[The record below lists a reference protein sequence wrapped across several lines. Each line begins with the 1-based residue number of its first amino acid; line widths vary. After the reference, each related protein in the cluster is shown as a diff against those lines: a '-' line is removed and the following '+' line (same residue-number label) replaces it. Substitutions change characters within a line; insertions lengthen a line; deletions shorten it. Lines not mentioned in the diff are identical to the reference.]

1 MEDGTREKA
10 AHTFDSP
17 ADRLLNRELSWLAFN
32 QRVLEEALNPNNPL
46 LERVKFLS
54 IAASNQEEFFM
65 VRVAGLRSQS
75 RKKRPPLS
83 PDGLTPAQ
91 QLKLIHEVTVPF
103 AAQLLKTWKKT
114 KKELQENQIKILKPE
129 KLTENEKV
137 WARRHFMV
145 EVFPLIT
152 PVAMDSSLP
161 FPFVSNKS
169 VTLVLGLNNR
179 KTSEKL
185 KTLIILPPSL
195 KRFVHLPGKP
205 HRLVKMEDFILLH
218 LDLIFPPPLEYDE
231 HAVFSLLRD
240 AEMEVDDEH
249 GNLVETVEMALNR
262 RKHGKVI
269 RLTVNDG
276 CSEKM
281 KEFLGASLQLAPDDI
296 LTFGDLIGLADIR
309 ELSSLP
315 EPKLLFKPFEPR
327 YPERIGDFGD
337 NCFAAIKNKDILLHH
352 PYESF
357 EVFVDFLQQAAHD
370 PDVVSIKQTI
380 YRTNSRSAVIESL
393 MEAARNG
400 KTVTAVVEIKARFDE
415 EANLRWAVNMEK
427 AGVQVIFGFLKLKTH
442 AKVSLVT
449 RREGQ
454 NLEHYAHF
462 GTGNYNTDT
471 AKVYSD
477 LSLFTGDPD
486 LCRDAAVLFNYMT
499 ALTPPVGLR
508 HLTLAP
514 FNLRETLIAL
524 IQAEEQNAKKNHPSG
539 IWLKCN
545 GLADPEII
553 EALYSASQAGV
564 NIQLVVRG
572 ICKLRPQVPGLSENI
587 TVKSIVGRF
596 LEHARI
602 YCFANGHALPSRKA
616 KVFIASADLMRRNLG
631 FRIETMVPILN
642 ETVHKQ
648 VLDEIMVANLK
659 DTAQSWSMNA
669 DGTYTRKKQQP
680 GAFSAH
686 NYFLEHPSLS
696 GRGKAAGKKSK

>member
-1 MEDGTREKA
+1 MADGTLK
-10 AHTFDSP
+10 TVPNTTLSP
-17 ADRLLNRELSWLAFN
+17 ADRLLNREISWLAFN
-32 QRVLEEALNPNNPL
+32 QRVLEEALNPYNPL
-46 LERVKFLS
+46 LERVRFLS

-65 VRVAGLRSQS
+65 VRVAGLKSQS
-75 RKKRPPLS
+75 CKKRPPLS

-91 QLKLIHEVTVPF
+91 QLKLILEVTTPF
-103 AAQLLKTWKKT
+103 AEQLLKTWKKIKT
-114 KKELQENQIKILKPE
+114 ELKEQGINIVKTESLTDSEKK
-129 KLTENEKV
+129 
-137 WARRHFMV
+137 WAKRHFMV
-145 EVFPLIT
+145 EIFPLIT
-152 PVAMDSSLP
+152 PVALDSSQP

-169 VTLVLGLNNR
+169 VTLALGLNNR
-179 KTSEKL
+179 NTSENL

-195 KRFVHLPGKP
+195 KRFVHLPGKE
-205 HRLVKMEDFILLH
+205 HRLVMMEDFILLH
-218 LDLIFPPPLEYDE
+218 LDLIFPLPLEYEE
-231 HAVFSLLRD
+231 HVVFSILRD
-240 AEMEVDDEH
+240 ADMEVDDKH
-249 GNLVETVEMALNR
+249 GNLVETVGMAINR

-281 KEFLGASLQLAPDDI
+281 KEFLTANLQLANEDI
-296 LTFGDLIGLADIR
+296 LSFGDLIGLADIR
-309 ELSSLP
+309 ELTSLP

-327 YPERIGDFGD
+327 YPERIDDFGD
-337 NCFAAIKNKDILLHH
+337 NCFAAIKSKDILLHH
-352 PYESF
+352 PYKSF

-380 YRTNSRSAVIESL
+380 YRTNSRSAVVESL
-393 MEAARNG
+393 IEAARNG
-400 KTVTAVVEIKARFDE
+400 KAVTAVVEIKARFDE

-427 AGVQVIFGFLKLKTH
+427 AGVQVVFGILKLKTH

-454 NLEHYAHF
+454 NLQHYAHF

-471 AKVYSD
+471 AKIYSD
-477 LSLFTGDPD
+477 LSLFTSDPG

-499 ALTPPVGLR
+499 ALTPPVGLK

-524 IQAEEQNAKKNHPSG
+524 IQAEELNAKKNRPSG

-545 GLADPEII
+545 GLADPDII

-564 NIQLVVRG
+564 NIQLIVRG

-602 YCFANGHALPSRKA
+602 YCFAHGRALPSREA

-648 VLDEIMVANLK
+648 VLDEIMVANLM
-659 DTAQSWSMNA
+659 DTAQSWYMNA
-669 DGTYTRKKQQP
+669 DGTYTRKKYKTD
-680 GAFSAH
+680 AFSAH

-696 GRGKAAGKKSK
+696 GRGKASGKKN